1 MRSARS
7 GGTLLPLIFAITLT
21 GILGNTLIAPAVPDI
36 LDQFGVGDA
45 GAGVLIA
52 ATSLPGVFLAPVIGV
67 LADRHGRR
75 RVLVPCLACY
85 GAFGLMAAAA
95 PSFQLLVLARLG
107 MGIGAAGLIN
117 LAIVLIGDHWEGG
130 DRTRLIGRNSVVLT
144 IGLATL
150 PPLGGAL
157 TDLVSWRLALLPY
170 GLGLVTAVAAHRVLP
185 ADRPHGAPTLRQQLT
200 GIAGLFRR
208 PQLPVIFA
216 GGMLS
221 FVLIFGIFL
230 AALPLHLE
238 DEFGFGAGLRGV
250 FLGLPAVP
258 SMLVAFNLERIRS
271 HVAAKTV
278 LVAGAAMLTV
288 GFTLMGAGSLAV
300 LVVLGCIFHGLG
312 EGGLIPT
319 MQDVS
324 VALAPP
330 GQRGAV
336 VALFVSATRLG
347 QTIGPLGAAAVLD
360 ARGSFA
366 ALHLGALVALGMGM
380 MFLLM
385 PAGSRHPTIAPAG
398 TDR

>member
-1 MRSARS
+1 MGPTPSR
-7 GGTLLPLIFAITLT
+7 GGLLPLIFAVTLT
-21 GILGNTLIAPAVPDI
+21 GILGNTLIAPAVPNI
-36 LDQFGVGDA
+36 LDHFGVSDA

-52 ATSLPGVFLAPVIGV
+52 ATSLPGVFLAPIIGL

-85 GAFGLMAAAA
+85 GSFGLMAAAA
-95 PSFQLLVLARLG
+95 PSFELLVVARFG

-130 DRTRLIGRNSVVLT
+130 DRTRLIGRNAVVLT
-144 IGLATL
+144 IGLAVL
-150 PPLGGAL
+150 PPLGGVL
-157 TDLVSWRLALLPY
+157 TELVSWRLALLPY
-170 GLGLVTAVAAHRVLP
+170 GVGLVTAVAAHRLLDP
-185 ADRPHGAPTLRQQLT
+185 TPPHDAPTFREQLG
-200 GIAGLFRR
+200 GIASLFRQ
-208 PQLPVIFA
+208 PQLPIIFA

-238 DEFGFGAGLRGV
+238 DEFGYAAGLRGV
-250 FLGLPAVP
+250 FLGLPALP

-271 HVAAKTV
+271 RIAAKSV
-278 LVAGAAMLTV
+278 LVGGAGLLAV
-288 GFTLMGAGSLAV
+288 GFTLMGAGTFAL
-300 LVVLGCIFHGLG
+300 LVVAGCVFHGLG

-319 MQDVS
+319 MQDLS
-324 VALAPP
+324 VTLAPT

-366 ALHLGALVALGMGM
+366 ALHLGAAIAVGMAM
-380 MFLLM
+380 MFALTPSRSPR
-385 PAGSRHPTIAPAG
+385 PAIAVDPA
-398 TDR
+398 DR

>member
-1 MRSARS
+1 MTPPTSRRA
-7 GGTLLPLIFAITLT
+7 LLPLIFAVTLT

-67 LADRHGRR
+67 LADRLGRR

-85 GAFGLMAAAA
+85 GTFGLGAAAA
-95 PSFQLLVLARLG
+95 PTFELLVLARFG
-107 MGIGAAGLIN
+107 MGLGAAGLIN
-117 LAIVLIGDHWEGG
+117 LAVVLIGDHWEGG

-144 IGLATL
+144 VGLALL
-150 PPLGGAL
+150 PPLGGLL

-170 GLGLVTAVAAHRVLP
+170 GLGLVTAVAAHRLLDP
-185 ADRPHGAPTLRQQLT
+185 APPDDVVPLREQLG
-200 GIAGLFRR
+200 GIAGVFRR

-216 GGMLS
+216 GGMLT
-221 FVLIFGIFL
+221 FLMVFGIFL

-238 DEFGFGAGLRGV
+238 DEFGYGAGMRGL

-271 HVAAKTV
+271 HLAAKTV
-278 LVAGAAMLTV
+278 LVGGAVLLAI
-288 GFTLMGAGSLAV
+288 GFALMGASTFAV
-300 LVVLGCIFHGLG
+300 LVVAGCVVHGLG

-319 MQDVS
+319 MQDLSVS
-324 VALAPP
+324 LAPP

-347 QTIGPLGAAAVLD
+347 QTIGPLSAAAVLD
-360 ARGSFA
+360 TWGSFA
-366 ALHLGALVALGMGM
+366 ALHLGVVVAIGMAT
-380 MFLLM
+380 MFLLT
-385 PAGSRHPTIAPAG
+385 PARSAASAIAV
-398 TDR
+398 DRADR